1 MTAAYIP
8 VSGFPLSAWL
18 NGFVL
23 SIQSSTQSS
32 IQRAILDGA
41 ERRDQLRHM
50 KSMMLILLGVRLLFL
65 VLACFGCI
73 FAIIS
78 GLRTGVEWYWP
89 AGGVLGLGLC
99 GFLIGQVWASLK
111 ATWKQ

>member
-1 MTAAYIP
+1 MA
-8 VSGFPLSAWL
+8 GK
-18 NGFVL
+18 
-23 SIQSSTQSS
+23 SIQPSTQSSTQTSAQSS
-32 IQRAILDGA
+32 IQRGFLDGA
-41 ERRDQLRHM
+41 RRSDQLGSM
-50 KSMMLILLGVRLLFL
+50 KTMMLFLLGVRLLFL

-78 GLRTGVEWYWP
+78 GLRKGVEWYWP

-111 ATWKQ
+111 ATWRE

>member
-1 MTAAYIP
+1 
-8 VSGFPLSAWL
+8 
-18 NGFVL
+18 
-23 SIQSSTQSS
+23 
-32 IQRAILDGA
+32 
-41 ERRDQLRHM
+41 M
-50 KSMMLILLGVRLLFL
+50 KSMMLFLLGVRLLFL

-111 ATWKQ
+111 ATWQQK

>member
-1 MTAAYIP
+1 
-8 VSGFPLSAWL
+8 V
-18 NGFVL
+18 
-23 SIQSSTQSS
+23 
-32 IQRAILDGA
+32 
-41 ERRDQLRHM
+41 
-50 KSMMLILLGVRLLFL
+50 FL

-78 GLRTGVEWYWP
+78 GLREGVEWYWP

>member
-1 MTAAYIP
+1 
-8 VSGFPLSAWL
+8 
-18 NGFVL
+18 
-23 SIQSSTQSS
+23 
-32 IQRAILDGA
+32 
-41 ERRDQLRHM
+41 M
-50 KSMMLILLGVRLLFL
+50 KSMMLFLLGVRLLFL
-65 VLACFGCI
+65 VLACFGCV

-111 ATWKQ
+111 ATWKQESGEYMREIGAGRTRSRAG

>member
-1 MTAAYIP
+1 
-8 VSGFPLSAWL
+8 
-18 NGFVL
+18 
-23 SIQSSTQSS
+23 
-32 IQRAILDGA
+32 
-41 ERRDQLRHM
+41 M
-50 KSMMLILLGVRLLFL
+50 KSMMLFLLGVRMLFL

-99 GFLIGQVWASLK
+99 GFLSLPVCLLLLCNV
-111 ATWKQ
+111 QPLN